1 MLEGASYPRAF
12 RDMLSDNCGR
22 DDEDDADTMK
32 DPVTESREF
41 AKSAVR
47 FGERMFCDRDTW
59 LQVVF

>member
-12 RDMLSDNCGR
+12 RNMLSDNCGQ
-22 DDEDDADTMK
+22 DNEDDADAMK

-47 FGERMFCDRDTW
+47 FGQCMFCD
-59 LQVVF
+59 